1 MNNGFKVMDSDIHV
15 SEPPDLWIDYID
27 PAFRDVAPRKMS
39 MNGRS
44 ETWHCL
50 GKPLPA
56 FIDRPERQRGLDI
69 RNEIA
74 RQKAESEGIY
84 QPDKHES
91 GSPGVQEEEGS
102 RPEHMLEAVKVEGLD
117 AAVCFRT
124 MAAHV
129 IGIDDMDPNI
139 AAAICR
145 AFNRWLRDYCD
156 ADPSVLKLGAL
167 VPMHDVNLA
176 VREAEFAVNELG
188 AVTLVLPSNPVRQRP
203 WYDPY
208 YEPFWAAAQSL
219 GVPVSFHGIQM
230 AYQDHLARRYMDN
243 HALGHSVAHPV
254 EMMCTLGAMLTGG
267 VLERL
272 PDLKA
277 AFLEGHSSWV
287 PWWLYCLD
295 EHEEMMGDKDRFGL
309 TRAPSEYF
317 LERCFVSVDPDEALV
332 KYTIQAIGSRNLVI
346 STDWPHNDSA
356 YPHAIE
362 TFLSLDG
369 VPESSQREILWDNC
383 ARLYNIP

>member
-15 SEPPDLWIDYID
+15 SEPPDLWLDYID
-27 PAFRDVAPRKMS
+27 PAFKALAPRKMS
-39 MNGRS
+39 MNGHS
-44 ETWHCL
+44 DTWHCD

-56 FIDRPERQRGLDI
+56 FIDLPERQRGLNI

-74 RQKAESEGIY
+74 RQKAEKEGTY
-84 QPDKHES
+84 QPDKHLS
-91 GSPGVQEEEGS
+91 GSLGAEPEEGS
-102 RPEHMLEAVKVEGLD
+102 LPEHMLKAVDTEGLD
-117 AAVCFRT
+117 VAVCFRT

-129 IGIDDMDPNI
+129 IGIDEMDPNL

-156 ADPSVLKLGAL
+156 ANPAVLKLGAL

-176 VREAEFAVNELG
+176 VKEAQFAVNSLD
-188 AVTLVLPSNPVRQRP
+188 AVTLVLPSNPVLQRP

-208 YEPFWAAAQSL
+208 YDPFWNAAQAL

-254 EMMCTLGAMLTGG
+254 ELMCTLGNMLAGG
-267 VLERL
+267 VLQRT
-272 PDLKA
+272 PTLKA

-295 EHEEMMGDKDRFGL
+295 EHEEMMGDKERFGL
-309 TRAPSEYF
+309 TRLPSEYF
-317 LERCFVSVDPDEALV
+317 NERCFVSVDPDEALV
-332 KYTIQAIGSRNLVI
+332 KYTIQAIGSKNLVI

-362 TFLSLDG
+362 TFLSLEG

-383 ARLYNIP
+383 ARLYNIS

>member
-15 SEPPDLWIDYID
+15 SEPPDLWIHYID
-27 PAFRDVAPRKMS
+27 PAFRADAPQKMPIDV
-39 MNGRS
+39 NGGPTAWYCMGR
-44 ETWHCL
+44 
-50 GKPLPA
+50 PLPA
-56 FIDRPERQRGLDI
+56 FLDRPERQRALEI

-74 RQKAESEGIY
+74 RKKSTKQDRHVAGSLGEG
-84 QPDKHES
+84 
-91 GSPGVQEEEGS
+91 EEEGS
-102 RPEHMLEAVKVEGLD
+102 RPEHMLEAVGVEGID
-117 AAVCFRT
+117 VAVCFRT

-129 IGIDDMDPNI
+129 IGMDDIDPAL

-145 AFNRWLRDYCD
+145 AFNNWLGDYCGTR
-156 ADPSVLKLGAL
+156 PSVLKLGAL
-167 VPMHDVNLA
+167 VPMQDVDLA
-176 VREAEFAVNELG
+176 VEEAIRAVKTLG
-188 AVTLVLPSNPVRQRP
+188 AVTLVLPNNPVCQRP
-203 WYDPY
+203 WYDDY
-208 YEPFWAAAQSL
+208 YDPFWAAAQGL

-267 VLERL
+267 VFQRT

-295 EHEEMMGDKDRFGL
+295 EHEVKMGDKERFGL
-309 TRAPSEYF
+309 EKPPSEYF
-317 LERCFVSVDPDEALV
+317 LDRCYVSVDPDEELV
-332 KYTIQAIGSRNLVI
+332 KYTIQAVGDGNLVI

-362 TFLSLDG
+362 TFLGLDG
-369 VPESSQREILWDNC
+369 VPTSSQQKILWDNC
-383 ARLYNIP
+383 ARLYNII